1 MSTLPPEP
9 PRDPVTRRLPRPPRP
24 DVPTQR
30 IPRPEPPTQKIRVPD
45 PATQQIRVPDPAT
58 QQMRVPDPATQQIRL
73 PPPPI
78 PAPPLRPPGMQP
90 PPPPAKRNR
99 QSIVLAAVIV
109 VSALVGIVAGAEL
122 YARHRAGN
130 VLAGITDCLVEDK
143 ADVSYAVTP
152 PFLWQYLTD
161 RYTDISV
168 ITAGNQ
174 LQEAKGM
181 TADVTLSDIKLQ
193 DATDSKGSIGSVTAT
208 LAWTANGIKE
218 TVAENLPVVGNL
230 VTDVRTDAVAG
241 TLILEA
247 SGGTSIT
254 AKPVV
259 TDGNLELAVLD
270 VAGPFGKDTVQTALN
285 DLTTKLN
292 DNYPL
297 GIKAD
302 SIEVT
307 DTGVVGKFS
316 STDATIPSGESDSCF
331 ADL

>member
-1 MSTLPPEP
+1 M
-9 PRDPVTRRLPRPPRP
+9 
-24 DVPTQR
+24 
-30 IPRPEPPTQKIRVPD
+30 RVPD
-45 PATQQIRVPDPAT
+45 PATR
-58 QQMRVPDPATQQIRL
+58 QMRVPDPATRQIRL

-78 PAPPLRPPGMQP
+78 SPPPLRPPGMQP

-99 QSIVLAAVIV
+99 PSIILAAVIV
-109 VSALVGIVAGAEL
+109 AAALVGIVAGAEL

-130 VLAGITDCLVEDK
+130 VLAGITGCLVEDK

-168 ITAGNQ
+168 KTAGNQ
-174 LQEAKGM
+174 VQEAKGM
-181 TADVTLSDIKLQ
+181 TADVTLSDITLQ
-193 DATDSKGSIGSVTAT
+193 DAADSKGSIGSVTAT
-208 LAWTANGIKE
+208 LAWTADGIKE

-230 VTDVRTDAVAG
+230 VTDVRTVAAAG

-247 SGGTSIT
+247 GGGTSIT

-270 VAGPFGKDTVQTALN
+270 VTGPFGKDTVQTALD

-297 GIKAD
+297 GITAD

-307 DTGVVGKFS
+307 DTGVVGTFS
-316 STDATIPSGESDSCF
+316 STDAIIPSGESDSCF

>member
-1 MSTLPPEP
+1 
-9 PRDPVTRRLPRPPRP
+9 
-24 DVPTQR
+24 
-30 IPRPEPPTQKIRVPD
+30 
-45 PATQQIRVPDPAT
+45 
-58 QQMRVPDPATQQIRL
+58 
-73 PPPPI
+73 
-78 PAPPLRPPGMQP
+78 MQAP
-90 PPPPAKRNR
+90 PPPPKRNR
-99 QSIVLAAVIV
+99 QSIILIAVIV
-109 VSALVGIVAGAEL
+109 VAALVGIAAGAEL

-168 ITAGNQ
+168 VTAGNQ
-174 LQEAKGM
+174 VQEAKGM
-181 TADVTLSDIKLQ
+181 TADVTLSDITLQ
-193 DATDSKGSIGSVTAT
+193 DSADGKGTIASVTAT

-218 TVAENLPVVGNL
+218 TVAANLPVVGNL
-230 VTDVRTDAVAG
+230 VTDVRTDATAG

-247 SGGTSIT
+247 TGGTVIT

-259 TDGNLELAVLD
+259 TDGNLELSVVD
-270 VAGPFGKDTVQTALN
+270 VAGPFDKDTVQTALN
-285 DLTTKLN
+285 DLTTQLN

-307 DTGVVGKFS
+307 DDGVVGKFS
-316 STDATIPSGESDSCF
+316 STDATIPDGESDSCF